1 MKIGD
6 LVKHPSGMKNVCD
19 DMYSMGVVLGVHHPQ
34 NPAGEA
40 QVEVLW
46 RGLESRLVYHSS
58 QLEVISE
65 NRRLGNL

>member
-1 MKIGD
+1 MKVGD
-6 LVKHPSGMKNVCD
+6 LVKHPGGIRNICE
-19 DMYSMGVVLGVHHPQ
+19 DMYAMGIVLRVKYPQ

-46 RGLESRLVYHSS
+46 RGQRSRLVYHSS

-65 NRRLGNL
+65 NR

>member
-6 LVKHPSGMKNVCD
+6 LVKHPRGMRNVSKS
-19 DMYSMGVVLGVHHPQ
+19 MYTMGIVLSVRYPN

-46 RGLESRLVYHSS
+46 HNKQSRLVYHSS

-65 NRRLGNL
+65 AR

>member
-1 MKIGD
+1 MKRGD
-6 LVKHPSGMKNVCD
+6 LVKHPKGIENVCKEK
-19 DMYSMGVVLGVHHPQ
+19 YSLGVVLGVHHPQ

-46 RGLESRLVYHSS
+46 RGKQSRLVYHSS

-65 NRRLGNL
+65 NR

>member
-1 MKIGD
+1 MKRGD
-6 LVKHPSGMKNVCD
+6 LVKHPKGMVNVCD
-19 DMYSMGVVLGVHHPQ
+19 DMYSMGIVLGVHHPQ

-46 RGLESRLVYHSS
+46 RGLQSRLVYHSS

-65 NRRLGNL
+65 NR

>member
-1 MKIGD
+1 MKRGD
-6 LVKHPSGMKNVCD
+6 LVKHPGGIKNVCKET
-19 DMYSMGVVLGVHHPQ
+19 YGMGIVLGVHHPQ

-46 RGLESRLVYHSS
+46 YNKQSRLVYHST

-65 NRRLGNL
+65 AR

>member
-1 MKIGD
+1 MKRGD
-6 LVKHPSGMKNVCD
+6 LVKHPGGIKNVCE
-19 DMYSMGVVLGVHHPQ
+19 DMYAMGIVLGVHHPQ

-46 RGLESRLVYHSS
+46 YNKQSRLVYHSS

-65 NRRLGNL
+65 SR

>member
-19 DMYSMGVVLGVHHPQ
+19 DRYAMGIVLQ
-34 NPAGEA
+34 IRYLCKSNPPGEA
-40 QVEVLW
+40 QVKVMW
-46 RGLESRLVYHSS
+46 RGEESWLLYHES

-65 NRRLGNL
+65 NR